1 MRVKLQTPSTSELPA
16 FNPIL
21 PLSAVTQVML
31 IANPTEVNYSL
42 SLSLILNI
50 LFNFKGKS

>member
-1 MRVKLQTPSTSELPA
+1 MRVKLQLPSTTELPS

-31 IANPTEVNYSL
+31 IANPTEVS
-42 SLSLILNI
+42 
-50 LFNFKGKS
+50 

>member
-42 SLSLILNI
+42 SLSLSLS
-50 LFNFKGKS
+50 F